1 MKENETVEGRA
12 RRCATMKPLIFT
24 LARFLG
30 AAFLVLLAF
39 TACTTREERQ
49 LSALLDRADSLMRTR
64 PDSSLYILNKVR
76 TPSTTSLSMRHALL
90 HVKADDK
97 LYRPITGY
105 ESLVTDTLLPYFR
118 HHDSEW
124 LPTALFYAG
133 RICADKGD
141 APQAIDY
148 YQQALDAMPE
158 QGNDPDFCGLIYSQ
172 IGTLFYYQNL
182 YEEAIVQ
189 YKLAYT
195 CQQQGNNTNGMIF
208 DLRDIGNSFLLLESP
223 DSALA
228 YFKRAASLA
237 DSTNNRNMYIDVM
250 GEIANLY
257 LDQGNYIE
265 AKKHIQPGIAC
276 LDSANI
282 SSTYFIISN
291 IFYQTGQL
299 DSAEYYFKKLLQY
312 GNLYGKQ
319 SAFLHLSEMA
329 YQKMQYKEFRELT
342 DSLRLYDDSIKY
354 LNNAEIIS
362 RMHSL
367 YNYHRYQASAMQM
380 EQENSR
386 LVIWLLSLALLLV
399 LLATLVFFLLGYI
412 RKRQAAVRQMKE
424 KSARM
429 TKGLQEVKRELELL
443 HLMKSQLADSNS
455 GLNDEILHLNEM
467 IGHKEK
473 EKNVLLGKVSSLQ
486 SKLEPSNLLAEK
498 IEAPIVAT
506 FWKYATQVKEKPSE
520 EEWRE
525 LCDLVDKTVPN
536 FHAILSNNGEL
547 PSHHYRLCCLVRLGF
562 DNTDIKV
569 LISEN
574 LSNITM
580 TYKNLHRK
588 ILQAPGSAKDFK
600 NFIRRIGQEQLS

>member
-1 MKENETVEGRA
+1 MTNKTRYI
-12 RRCATMKPLIFT
+12 PL
-24 LARFLG
+24 LL
-30 AAFLVLLAF
+30 LLLALF
-39 TACTTREERQ
+39 SCTSREEREF
-49 LSALLDRADSLMRTR
+49 SALIEHADSIADRN
-64 PDSSLYILNKVR
+64 PDSALAILSPLLSSPKGESLAVPTAK
-76 TPSTTSLSMRHALL
+76 LL
-90 HVKADDK
+90 RVKIDDK

-124 LPTALFYAG
+124 LATALFYAG

-148 YQQALDAMPE
+148 YQQTLDAMPE
-158 QGNDPDFCGLIYSQ
+158 QSNDPDFCGLIYSQ

-223 DSALA
+223 DSALE

-250 GEIANLY
+250 GEMANLY

-265 AKKHIQPGIAC
+265 AKKHIQPGIAY

-367 YNYHRYQASAMQM
+367 YNYQLR
-380 EQENSR
+380 E
-386 LVIWLLSLALLLV
+386 
-399 LLATLVFFLLGYI
+399 
-412 RKRQAAVRQMKE
+412 RQAVREKE
-424 KSARM
+424 
-429 TKGLQEVKRELELL
+429 
-443 HLMKSQLADSNS
+443 
-455 GLNDEILHLNEM
+455 
-467 IGHKEK
+467 EK
-473 EKNVLLGKVSSLQ
+473 EKAQSLVIILIAITSILIIAVVALWQYIQKRKLQHNRKMEVLEAARQRSQ
-486 SKLEPSNLLAEK
+486 
-498 IEAPIVAT
+498 IEMER
-506 FWKYATQVKEKPSE
+506 KQ
-520 EEWRE
+520 
-525 LCDLVDKTVPN
+525 
-536 FHAILSNNGEL
+536 
-547 PSHHYRLCCLVRLGF
+547 
-562 DNTDIKV
+562 V
-569 LISEN
+569 LISTLKQQIASIQGEIQQLDKRKDEEYQEKVILLNNEN
-574 LSNITM
+574 DKLIQQIKELNSELGITRLLRQ
-580 TYKNLHRK
+580 KNEEEVNALKRTEIFQRFLYVANSSDDMLHE
-588 ILQAPGSAKDFK
+588 QDWKDFFSAVDSRCRAFK
-600 NFIRRIGQEQLS
+600 NNLQSLARISETEYKICLLLKSDMSGTKIADLVSMSRSGVTHACQRLYKKLNGEAGSVEDLRLLLKDL

>member
-1 MKENETVEGRA
+1 MTNKTRYI
-12 RRCATMKPLIFT
+12 PL
-24 LARFLG
+24 LL
-30 AAFLVLLAF
+30 LLLALF
-39 TACTTREERQ
+39 SCTSREEREF
-49 LSALLDRADSLMRTR
+49 SALIEHADSIADRN
-64 PDSSLYILNKVR
+64 PDSALAILSPLLSSPKGESLAVPTAK
-76 TPSTTSLSMRHALL
+76 LL
-90 HVKADDK
+90 RVKIDDK

-105 ESLVTDTLLPYFR
+105 EHLVTDTLLPYFR
-118 HHDSEW
+118 YHDKKW

-148 YQQALDAMPE
+148 YQQTLDAMPE
-158 QGNDPDFCGLIYSQ
+158 QGGKRFRGLVYIQ
-172 IGTLFYYQNL
+172 TGWLFLYQEL
-182 YEEAIVQ
+182 YEEAISHL
-189 YKLAYT
+189 KLAYQYELEAKDSIYMAHILQAIGT
-195 CQQQGNNTNGMIF
+195 CY
-208 DLRDIGNSFLLLESP
+208 LKKNSE
-223 DSALA
+223 DSAYVYFNKALTLA
-228 YFKRAASLA
+228 VQGGNDYVKNEALEQMAHISIWKKDFQKARA
-237 DSTNNRNMYIDVM
+237 
-250 GEIANLY
+250 Y
-257 LDQGNYIE
+257 LDE
-265 AKKHIQPGIAC
+265 ALSNK
-276 LDSANI
+276 D
-282 SSTYFIISN
+282 SSTIHVAYTVAVMFHYEQNHS
-291 IFYQTGQL
+291 
-299 DSAEYYFKKLLQY
+299 DSVLLYAHKLLKV
-312 GNLYGKQ
+312 GNIYNRYT
-319 SAFLHLSEMA
+319 A
-329 YQKMQYKEFRELT
+329 YKALASIYLKKGQPELA
-342 DSLRLYDDSIKY
+342 LECQNKWEECDDSIRKRKNTET
-354 LNNAEIIS
+354 LA

-367 YNYHRYQASAMQM
+367 YNYHRYQASAVQM

-386 LVIWLLSLALLLV
+386 LVIWLLSFALLLV

-424 KSARM
+424 KLAKM

-467 IGHKEK
+467 IDHKEK
-473 EKNVLLGKVSSLQ
+473 EKNVLLGKVSFLQ

-506 FWKYATQVKEKPSE
+506 FRRYATQVKEKPSE

-547 PSHHYRLCCLVRLGF
+547 PSYHYRLCCLVRLGF